1 MDDRPGRLLDQARER
16 FDLHDYHG
24 AVLQLEEL
32 IAGGRGFADAHH
44 LLGVSYHLVG
54 QSDRALQA
62 LDEALSRNPDYVEA
76 LIHRGIIL
84 GELGRGEE
92 AQEAF
97 DRAERVGGQ
106 ERDGIPSHH
115 ASKLANLH
123 ANLGEAYV
131 ESGALGRAIEQYQQA
146 LRLGPAFHDLRFRLG
161 KLMLDAG
168 RSLEARD
175 VLEAVVEA
183 RPGLVA
189 AKASL
194 GLAAY
199 LSGDPQSAQ
208 TIWEA
213 AHQAHPDDPRITAY
227 LALLTRA
234 EQA

>member
-24 AVLQLEEL
+24 AVLLLEEL
-32 IAGGRGFADAHH
+32 IAGGRGFADAHQ

-106 ERDGIPSHH
+106 ERDGISSHQ
-115 ASKLANLH
+115 AGKLANLH

-146 LRLGPAFHDLRFRLG
+146 LRLGPGFHDLRFRLG

-175 VLEAVVEA
+175 VLEEVVEA
-183 RPGLVA
+183 RPGFVA

-234 EQA
+234 EGA